1 MIAQIRGKL
10 IASTFTEVVVDVGGV
25 GYRAFI
31 PMSTFDTLPQPGE
44 EVTLLTHMHVREDAI
59 ILFGFATRQEQSA
72 FELLITVNGIGAK
85 TALNIMS
92 CMNITSLCAA
102 ISGGDP
108 RRAATAGTAP

>member
-44 EVTLLTHMHVREDAI
+44 
-59 ILFGFATRQEQSA
+59 
-72 FELLITVNGIGAK
+72 
-85 TALNIMS
+85 
-92 CMNITSLCAA
+92 
-102 ISGGDP
+102 
-108 RRAATAGTAP
+108 